1 MVSYNPVNFHTKII
15 ITLHET
21 QHLDR
26 AIAKDNLRFKMGSV
40 TQFAVALIQL
50 CTTRNRAVPISMWKR
65 VNVLCESE
73 LKLRERDV
81 ALRGGELLL
90 IDGNNTLNSQI
101 ELNKVFSYV
110 FFFHINFY
118 KA

>member
-1 MVSYNPVNFHTKII
+1 M
-15 ITLHET
+15 
-21 QHLDR
+21 
-26 AIAKDNLRFKMGSV
+26 
-40 TQFAVALIQL
+40 
-50 CTTRNRAVPISMWKR
+50 
-65 VNVLCESE
+65 LCESE